1 MRVLMSL
8 QAHTS
13 QLSNQA
19 ILYALTLEWSQ
30 GQQPQS
36 FGGRLHSLGLVPSVS
51 VMYRRIWAGSED
63 RLNIQFNPAALL
75 SLGDAHA
82 FVEALLDIAP
92 KAPGVPKGGPT
103 PSTVSTNTK
112 MAQLDS
118 GPEMVEQMAQRGA
131 ITSR

>member
-1 MRVLMSL
+1 M
-8 QAHTS
+8 
-13 QLSNQA
+13 
-19 ILYALTLEWSQ
+19 
-30 GQQPQS
+30 
-36 FGGRLHSLGLVPSVS
+36 
-51 VMYRRIWAGSED
+51 GSEE

-82 FVEALLDIAP
+82 FVQALLDIAP

-131 ITSR
+131 ITSRSASNRPCRGHCLALRCHASFWVCFLCTH

>member
-1 MRVLMSL
+1 M
-8 QAHTS
+8 
-13 QLSNQA
+13 
-19 ILYALTLEWSQ
+19 
-30 GQQPQS
+30 
-36 FGGRLHSLGLVPSVS
+36 
-51 VMYRRIWAGSED
+51 GSEE

-82 FVEALLDIAP
+82 FVQALLDIAP

-131 ITSR
+131 ITSRSALTHPCRGHCLALRCHASFRVCFLCTQ

>member
-1 MRVLMSL
+1 M
-8 QAHTS
+8 
-13 QLSNQA
+13 
-19 ILYALTLEWSQ
+19 
-30 GQQPQS
+30 
-36 FGGRLHSLGLVPSVS
+36 
-51 VMYRRIWAGSED
+51 GSEE

-82 FVEALLDIAP
+82 FVQALLDIAP

-131 ITSR
+131 ITSRSALTRPCKGRCLALRCHASLWVCIPAHAMTLECWITLCRWSAGCPRST

>member
-1 MRVLMSL
+1 MRCGVIVRPKTMLL
-8 QAHTS
+8 C
-13 QLSNQA
+13 
-19 ILYALTLEWSQ
+19 
-30 GQQPQS
+30 
-36 FGGRLHSLGLVPSVS
+36 
-51 VMYRRIWAGSED
+51 RRIWVGSEE

-82 FVEALLDIAP
+82 FVQALLDIAP

-118 GPEMVEQMAQRGA
+118 GPEMVEQMAQRAA
-131 ITSR
+131 ITSRSALSPPCRARCLAPCRPGSLQACFPLHVIGLECWVTLC